1 MKKIV
6 SPKSEKVI
14 LRTHPIVSNAKGWY
28 IKVVETSNE
37 AFYVEATDYYGRIVS
52 KQGSNSSNLQ
62 REIEKAIKE
71 NQEL

>member
-1 MKKIV
+1 MEKLI

-14 LRTHPIVSNAKGWY
+14 LRTHQIISSVKDWY

-37 AFYVEATDYYGRIVS
+37 DFYVEATDYYGRIVS

-62 REIEKAIKE
+62 REIEEAIKE

>member
-1 MKKIV
+1 
-6 SPKSEKVI
+6 
-14 LRTHPIVSNAKGWY
+14 
-28 IKVVETSNE
+28 VETSNE

-62 REIEKAIKE
+62 REIEEAIKE